1 MRYKRKRQ
9 HVLVGRKFYLWL
21 DVVARSIC
29 CVVVQTQLVS
39 LFIKKRHGQLSVL
52 SWSWMR
58 AAHTL
63 GKVLFSCIHFEPR
76 QVKIVVPLKEKAQKR
91 NVLPNSGLMS
101 VSLLMWNAKTETNF
115 GLVKGRR
122 RITRYYDLWPDVWI
136 SFLVC
141 EKKPPPKRER
151 KWKQVVSFFFHKIS
165 FQMSKISWAGGD
177 VCLAIKH
184 PPSKVT
190 LFFF

>member
-1 MRYKRKRQ
+1 
-9 HVLVGRKFYLWL
+9 
-21 DVVARSIC
+21 
-29 CVVVQTQLVS
+29 
-39 LFIKKRHGQLSVL
+39 
-52 SWSWMR
+52 MR

-122 RITRYYDLWPDVWI
+122 RITRYYDL
-136 SFLVC
+136 
-141 EKKPPPKRER
+141 
-151 KWKQVVSFFFHKIS
+151 
-165 FQMSKISWAGGD
+165 
-177 VCLAIKH
+177 
-184 PPSKVT
+184 
-190 LFFF
+190 